1 MLSRVA
7 DSLYW
12 MSRYMERADGIL
24 RMLKINYA
32 SSQDDI
38 QEFSWKPVLKIFTF
52 LKEEEAN
59 AMAGNTRAVLQWM
72 VTDKDNPNSVL
83 NIVTQARENARSVQD
98 HITKEMWQCLNEF
111 YHTIRQEKLI
121 DLLQKED
128 PVTVLDSLIK
138 QGLLYYG
145 TTDVTMSR
153 GEGNAFINIGKFLER
168 AIQSADILDIKFS
181 DLNYDLDKPT
191 DTTYW
196 KYLLMSISG
205 YELYLKTYRS
215 GFGAKNV
222 MEQILLNETFP
233 RSVIYSINHLQGYF
247 ERLKSEKNIVGFNQL
262 DFMIG
267 KLRSKIKFSTPDA
280 IINEGL
286 HQYLTETKASLLEI
300 GNTLN
305 QNYFA
310 HS

>member
-38 QEFSWKPVLKIFTF
+38 LEFSWKPVLKIFTY
-52 LKEEEAN
+52 LKDEDAD
-59 AMAGNTRAVLQWM
+59 ALAKDSRGVLQFL
-72 VTDKDNPNSVL
+72 VTDKSNSGSVV
-83 NIVTQARENARSVQD
+83 NIVTQARENGRSVQD

-111 YHTIRQEKLI
+111 YHIVRHDKLVEQ
-121 DLLQKED
+121 LQTED
-128 PVTVLDSLIK
+128 PVTVLDNLIK
-138 QGLLYYG
+138 QCMLYFG

-153 GEGNAFINIGKFLER
+153 GEGNSFINIGKYLER
-168 AIQSADILDIKFS
+168 ALQSADILDIKFS
-181 DLNYDLDKPT
+181 ELNYETDKPA
-191 DTTYW
+191 DTMYW
-196 KYLLMSISG
+196 KYMLMSISG

-215 GFGAKNV
+215 GFEAKNV

-233 RSVIYSINHLQGYF
+233 RSVLYAVNRLHRYF
-247 ERLKSEKNIVGFNQL
+247 ERLKNERNLHNYNQL

-267 KLRSKIKFSTPDA
+267 KLRSKIKFSTADSIA
-280 IINEGL
+280 QEGL
-286 HQYLTETKASLLEI
+286 HHFLFNIKDALLQI

-305 QNYFA
+305 QTYFS

>member
-7 DSLYW
+7 DSLFW

-38 QEFSWKPVLKIFTF
+38 QEFSWKPVLRIFTF
-52 LKEEEAN
+52 LKEDEVEALSKN
-59 AMAGNTRAVLQWM
+59 NRAVLQFM
-72 VTDKDNPNSVL
+72 VTNKENPNSVF
-83 NIVTQARENARSVQD
+83 NVVTQARENGRSVQD
-98 HITKEMWQCLNEF
+98 HITKEMWQCLNDF
-111 YHTIRQEKLI
+111 YHAIRQEKLN
-121 DLLQKED
+121 DLLQRED
-128 PVTVLDSLIK
+128 PITILDNLIK
-138 QGLLYYG
+138 QGLLYFG

-181 DLNYDLDKPT
+181 DLNYELDKPA

-205 YELYLKTYRS
+205 YELYLKTYRG
-215 GFGAKNV
+215 GFEAKNV
-222 MEQILLNETFP
+222 MEQILLNDTFP
-233 RSVIYSINHLQGYF
+233 RSVIYSINHLHRYF
-247 ERLKSEKNIVGFNQL
+247 ERLKNEKNINGFNQI

-267 KLRSKIKFSTPDA
+267 KVKSKVRFSTSDS
-280 IINEGL
+280 ILQEGL
-286 HQYLTETKASLLEI
+286 HRFLMDTKFDLFQI

>member
-7 DSLYW
+7 DSLFW

-32 SSQDDI
+32 SSQDDV

-52 LKEEEAN
+52 LKDEEVN
-59 AMAGNTRAVLQWM
+59 ALAKDTRAVLLFM

-83 NIVTQARENARSVQD
+83 NAVTQARENGRSVQD
-98 HITKEMWQCLNEF
+98 HITKEMWQCLNDF
-111 YHTIRQEKLI
+111 YHTVRQEKLNA
-121 DLLQKED
+121 LLQKED
-128 PVTVLDSLIK
+128 PITVLDNLIK
-138 QGLLYYG
+138 HGMLYFG

-153 GEGNAFINIGKFLER
+153 GEGNSFINIGKLLER

-181 DLNYDLDKPT
+181 GINYEPEKHA

-215 GFGAKNV
+215 GFEAKNV

-233 RSVIYSINHLQGYF
+233 RSVIYSVNHLHRYF
-247 ERLKSEKNIVGFNQL
+247 ERLKSEKNLHNFNQL

-267 KLRSKIKFSTPDA
+267 KLRSKIKFSTVDSVV
-280 IINEGL
+280 NEGL
-286 HQYLTETKASLLEI
+286 HQFLSETKYALLEI

-310 HS
+310 NG

>member
-12 MSRYMERADGIL
+12 MSRYMERVDGIL

-32 SSQDDI
+32 SSQDDL
-38 QEFSWKPVLKIFTF
+38 QEFSWKPALSIFTF
-52 LKEEEAN
+52 LKEADAN
-59 AMAGNTRAVLQWM
+59 TMATDTRKVLQFM
-72 VTDKDNPNSVL
+72 VTDKENPNSVF

-98 HITKEMWQCLNEF
+98 HITKEMWQCLNDF
-111 YHTIRQEKLI
+111 YHSIRQEKLVTQ
-121 DLLQKED
+121 LQKED
-128 PVTVLDSLIK
+128 PISILDNLIK
-138 QGLLYYG
+138 QGLLYMG

-153 GEGNAFINIGKFLER
+153 GEGYAFISIGKFLER
-168 AIQSADILDIKFS
+168 AIQSSDILDIKFS
-181 DLNYDLDKPT
+181 GLSNDVAKPT

-196 KYLLMSISG
+196 KYLLLSIAG

-215 GFGAKNV
+215 GFEAKNV
-222 MEQILLNETFP
+222 MEQILLNDHFP
-233 RSVIYSINHLQGYF
+233 RSVIYSINHLHHYF
-247 ERLKSEKNIVGFNQL
+247 ERLKNEKNIAGFNQI

-267 KLRSKIKFSTPDA
+267 KIRSKIRFSTPDS
-280 IINEGL
+280 IMQEGL
-286 HQYLTETKASLLEI
+286 HQFLTDTRQSLFEI

-305 QNYFA
+305 KNYFA

>member
-24 RMLKINYA
+24 RTLKINYA

-38 QEFSWKPVLKIFTF
+38 QEFSWTPVLKIFTF
-52 LKEEEAN
+52 LRDEEAAALAN
-59 AMAGNTRAVLQWM
+59 NTRAVLLFM
-72 VTDKDNPNSVL
+72 VIDKNNPNSVF

-98 HITKEMWQCLNEF
+98 HITIEMWQCLNEF
-111 YHTIRQEKLI
+111 YHIIRDPRLI
-121 DLLQKED
+121 NTLKKED
-128 PVTVLDSLIK
+128 PVSVLDTLIR
-138 QGLLYYG
+138 QCLLYYG
-145 TTDVTMSR
+145 TTDVTMAR
-153 GEGNAFINIGKFLER
+153 GEGNSFINIGKFIER
-168 AIQSADILDIKFS
+168 AGQSADILDVKFS
-181 DLNYDLDKPT
+181 DLHYKLDQPA

-215 GFGAKNV
+215 GFVATNV
-222 MEQILLNETFP
+222 MEQIVLNAKFP
-233 RSVIYSINHLQGYF
+233 RSVIYSVIQLHRYF
-247 ERLKSEKNIVGFNQL
+247 ARLKTDQNVEGYKQV

-267 KLRSKIKFSTPDA
+267 KLESKIKFSTPDS

-286 HQYLTETKASLLEI
+286 HQYLTEIKTVLNDTSRK
-300 GNTLN
+300 LN
-305 QNYFA
+305 QYYFA
-310 HS
+310 HT

>member
-38 QEFSWKPVLKIFTF
+38 QEFSWKPVLRIFTA
-52 LKEEEAN
+52 LTDAEATALAN
-59 AMAGNTRAVLQWM
+59 DNRGVLQFM

-83 NIVTQARENARSVQD
+83 NIVTQARENGRSVQD
-98 HITKEMWQCLNEF
+98 HITKEMWQCLNDF
-111 YHTIRQEKLI
+111 YHTIRQQKLVE
-121 DLLQKED
+121 LLQQED
-128 PVTVLDSLIK
+128 PITVLDTLIK
-138 QGLLYYG
+138 LGLLYFG
-145 TTDVTMSR
+145 TTDVTMAR
-153 GEGNAFINIGKFLER
+153 GEGSAFINIGKFLER

-181 DLNYDLDKPT
+181 DLNYELDKPA

-222 MEQILLNETFP
+222 MEQIILNENFP
-233 RSVIYSINHLQGYF
+233 RSVVYSINHLHHYF
-247 ERLKSEKNIVGFNQL
+247 ERLKNEKNISGFNHL
-262 DFMIG
+262 NFMIG
-267 KLRSKIKFSTPDA
+267 KVQSKIKFSTPDA
-280 IINEGL
+280 IIHEGL
-286 HQYLTETKASLLEI
+286 HHFLVETKSSLFQI
-300 GNTLN
+300 GNALN

-310 HS
+310 HG

>member
-7 DSLYW
+7 DSLFW

-52 LKEEEAN
+52 LKDEEAD
-59 AMAGNTRAVLQWM
+59 ALAKNTREVLLYM
-72 VTDKDNPNSVL
+72 VTDKENRNSVF
-83 NIVTQARENARSVQD
+83 NIVTQARENGRSVQD
-98 HITKEMWQCLNEF
+98 HITKEMWQCLNDF
-111 YHTIRQEKLI
+111 YHGIRQEKLI
-121 DLLQKED
+121 GQLQTED
-128 PVTVLDSLIK
+128 PITVLDGLIK
-138 QGLLYYG
+138 YGLLYFG

-168 AIQSADILDIKFS
+168 AVQSADILDIKFS
-181 DLNYDLDKPT
+181 DLNYELDKPA

-205 YELYLKTYRS
+205 YELYLKTYRG
-215 GFGAKNV
+215 GFEAKNV

-233 RSVIYSINHLQGYF
+233 RSVIYSINHLHRYF
-247 ERLKSEKNIVGFNQL
+247 ERLKNEKNINGYNQI

-267 KLRSKIKFSTPDA
+267 KVKSKVKFSTSDT
-280 IINEGL
+280 IIQEGL
-286 HQYLTETKASLLEI
+286 HRFLMDTKFDLFQI

>member
-1 MLSRVA
+1 
-7 DSLYW
+7 

-52 LKEEEAN
+52 LEAGEAALLAN
-59 AMAGNTRAVLQWM
+59 NTRAVLQFM
-72 VTDKDNPNSVL
+72 VTDKENPNSVL
-83 NIVTQARENARSVQD
+83 NIVTQARENGRSVQD
-98 HITKEMWQCLNEF
+98 HITKEMWQCLNDF
-111 YHTIRQEKLI
+111 YHTIRQDWFV

-128 PVTVLDSLIK
+128 PITVLDSLIK
-138 QGLLYYG
+138 QGLLYFG

-153 GEGNAFINIGKFLER
+153 GEGNSFINIGKFLER
-168 AIQSADILDIKFS
+168 AKQSADILDIKFS
-181 DLNYDLDKPT
+181 DLNYELDKPA

-215 GFGAKNV
+215 GFGARNV
-222 MEQILLNETFP
+222 MEQILMNENFP
-233 RSVIYSINHLQGYF
+233 RSVIYSVNHLHNYF
-247 ERLKSEKNIVGFNQL
+247 ERLKNEKNIAGYNEI

-267 KLRSKIKFSTPDA
+267 KLKSKIKFSTPDA
-280 IINEGL
+280 VLQEGL
-286 HQYLTETKASLLEI
+286 HQFLVDTKTSLFQI

-305 QNYFA
+305 KNYFA
-310 HS
+310 QN

>member
-7 DSLYW
+7 DSLFW

-38 QEFSWKPVLKIFTF
+38 QEFSWKPVLRIFTF
-52 LKEEEAN
+52 LKEEEVEALSKN
-59 AMAGNTRAVLQWM
+59 SRAVLQFM
-72 VTDKDNPNSVL
+72 VTDKENPNSVF
-83 NIVTQARENARSVQD
+83 NVVTQARENGRSVQD
-98 HITKEMWQCLNEF
+98 HITKEMWQCLNDF
-111 YHTIRQEKLI
+111 YHAIRQEKLI
-121 DLLQKED
+121 ELLQRED
-128 PVTVLDSLIK
+128 PITILDNLIK
-138 QGLLYYG
+138 QGLLYFG

-181 DLNYDLDKPT
+181 DLNYELDKPA

-205 YELYLKTYRS
+205 YELYLKTYRG
-215 GFGAKNV
+215 GFEAKNV
-222 MEQILLNETFP
+222 MEQILLNDTFP
-233 RSVIYSINHLQGYF
+233 RSVIYSINHLHHYF
-247 ERLKSEKNIVGFNQL
+247 ERLKNEKNIAGFNQI

-267 KLRSKIKFSTPDA
+267 KVKSKVRFSTSDS
-280 IINEGL
+280 ILQEGL
-286 HQYLTETKASLLEI
+286 HRFLMDTKFDLFQI

>member
-52 LKEEEAN
+52 LIETEAETL
-59 AMAGNTRAVLQWM
+59 AINTRAVLQFM

-83 NIVTQARENARSVQD
+83 NIVTQARENGRSVQD
-98 HITKEMWQCLNEF
+98 HITKEMWQCLNDF
-111 YHTIRQEKLI
+111 YHTIRQEKI
-121 DLLQKED
+121 TSLLKKDD
-128 PVTVLDSLIK
+128 PVTVLDTLIK

-181 DLNYDLDKPT
+181 DLNYDLDKPA

-233 RSVIYSINHLQGYF
+233 RSVIYSINHLHHYF
-247 ERLKSEKNIVGFNQL
+247 ERLKNEKNIAGFNQI

-267 KLRSKIKFSTPDA
+267 KLRSKIKFSTPDG

-286 HQYLTETKASLLEI
+286 HKYLTDTKASLFEI